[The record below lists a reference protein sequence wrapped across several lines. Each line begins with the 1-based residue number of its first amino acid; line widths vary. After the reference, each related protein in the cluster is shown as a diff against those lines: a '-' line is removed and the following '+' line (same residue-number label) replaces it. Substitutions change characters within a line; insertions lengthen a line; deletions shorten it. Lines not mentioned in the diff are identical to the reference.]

1 MFGHHQ
7 SIIIFLTKKCFIMNF
22 LKTLAICCS
31 LHLLFVFDGSA
42 QFSTQLTTSSL
53 NFRDGSASPAFL
65 NYNGLDLFVSNT
77 NEFGWLLLNGQE
89 NVRFQIGGATQ
100 MVLNNSGNLGIGE
113 FAPSSRLHV
122 QQAGSFSNNGI
133 TLEDDDGSIWNT
145 YVDGADDYNF
155 AFEGDLTAFIL
166 DGTGEYVESS
176 DESLK
181 SNIAG
186 LSPVLDRVLQLKP
199 SQFTFNRDSL
209 NRLAVGF
216 IAQETE
222 ALFPNVVV
230 EKDGIKGI
238 SYNKFGVIAIK
249 AIQELKVELEES
261 ITNNTQMQNEMDA
274 LKAEVAEL
282 KALLQTAVE
291 HRSVQLDDT
300 NALRK
305 QATLAQNAPNPFQ
318 GITSIP
324 YFIPEGTTQSSLR
337 ITDTNGSIIKEIT
350 IQHTGAG
357 QLEIDAN
364 TLSNGNYFYT
374 LVVDG
379 QIIATKQMILTK

>member
-1 MFGHHQ
+1 
-7 SIIIFLTKKCFIMNF
+7 MNF